1 MKLFL
6 RAFLVVAAIAPLCL
20 WGEVGEVRAGTGEP
34 PVILIIDMDKIRRD
48 ASGFRSLQSQM
59 DDRRSAYQ
67 SKLQV
72 KEQELREADLELSQQ
87 RTILSASAFS
97 QKRKELERQI
107 AALQQDVR
115 QTRAS
120 MEALFKEGMAKL
132 QKVLVE
138 IVAEIARERDADLVL
153 TKSQVVLVKPELEIT
168 DQALE
173 RLNEKLPSVALDR
186 LEQ

>member
-1 MKLFL
+1 MKRFL

-20 WGEVGEVRAGTGEP
+20 WGEGGDVRAEIGKP
-34 PVILIIDMDKIRRD
+34 PVVLIIDMDKIRRD
-48 ASGFRSLQSQM
+48 ASGFRSLQSQI
-59 DDRRSAYQ
+59 DERRTAYQ
-67 SKLQV
+67 SELQV

-87 RTILSASAFS
+87 RTILTASAFS
-97 QKRKELERQI
+97 QKRKELEQQI

-120 MEALFKEGMAKL
+120 MEALFKEGMTQL
-132 QKVLVE
+132 QKELVE
-138 IVAEIARERDADLVL
+138 IVTEIAQERSADLVL

-173 RLNEKLPSVALDR
+173 RLNEKLPSVSLER
-186 LEQ
+186 LQQ